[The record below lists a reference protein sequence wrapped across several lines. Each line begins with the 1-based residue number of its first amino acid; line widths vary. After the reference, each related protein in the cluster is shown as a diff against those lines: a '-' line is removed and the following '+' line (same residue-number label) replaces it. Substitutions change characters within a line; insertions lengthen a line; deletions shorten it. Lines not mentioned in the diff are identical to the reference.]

1 MLNDPSNQMIGSSS
15 NPANNPG
22 SSSNPNTQTP
32 YFPTFSQQNPYMNPD
47 DFALFSQ
54 WKMQQQQQYSTF
66 SQQQQQNQNESQ
78 PRSSQQSFHLVDET
92 EDDEEEEPVPTPTS
106 KKTKVKK
113 VAKTKTKK
121 TQKTQPTTE
130 DEDEAPKRARS
141 LWTDGEELLLAE
153 TYIQVSE
160 DPKEGADQQRDTF
173 WYKVMDVYN
182 KEAKRLKY
190 PNRSKNMITGKWT
203 PMNRDVGKF
212 NTIVCETAL
221 MSGENDKDFMER
233 CHMLFKRTWKNDF
246 KHSAAWNFLKDKHK
260 WKNPDSTNARRNRL
274 RVTEEDPEHFGPDAL
289 PRPDGMYRIQKSQ
302 RSSNSTASS
311 GSNPGMFQE
320 MLQQQYE
327 LERKMKQDVLERES
341 RARVDLLESQ
351 KIAED
356 MRVLT
361 MDTSSLDPMNAA
373 IVIDTACKTLA
384 PHKVCEYLCN
394 LSKLFN
400 RYYREVPPGEIILG
414 LCKATEVVMNKCFYL
429 LGIAPDP
436 SLAHFNH
443 RAFLSYVDRPVK
455 EVRATNSHIIPTSEG
470 DASMPRDDPI
480 IERIPRRSLKKRN
493 ITPSK
498 NELPHIGSNVAFEEN
513 MISRSTWHAEGQEM
527 GRISYHAEVRFTYLK
542 ESVQGSSNKHIALR
556 GMIFPQVVDEQDGKD
571 IWSIYKRDPYDD
583 RALVPCIKES
593 LVIPN
598 YLSKIDIECQQL
610 L

>member
-106 KKTKVKK
+106 KITKVKK

-182 KEAKRLKY
+182 KEPKISVTQIGCV
-190 PNRSKNMITGKWT
+190 SKNMITGKWT
-203 PMNRDVGKF
+203 PMNRDVEKF

-274 RVTEEDPEHFGPDAL
+274 RVTEEDPEHFGPPL
-289 PRPDGMYRIQKSQ
+289 PRPGRY
-302 RSSNSTASS
+302 
-311 GSNPGMFQE
+311 
-320 MLQQQYE
+320 
-327 LERKMKQDVLERES
+327 RKMKQDVLERES
-341 RARVDLLESQ
+341 RAIVDLLESQ

-373 IVIDTACKTLA
+373 ITFDLMFHDFDRFFDEVKLVVDLDFIQRDFGRIGTSSGSR
-384 PHKVCEYLCN
+384 CETYYELCSIV
-394 LSKLFN
+394 L
-400 RYYREVPPGEIILG
+400 EIQ
-414 LCKATEVVMNKCFYL
+414 
-429 LGIAPDP
+429 
-436 SLAHFNH
+436 
-443 RAFLSYVDRPVK
+443 VDR
-455 EVRATNSHIIPTSEG
+455 
-470 DASMPRDDPI
+470 
-480 IERIPRRSLKKRN
+480 KRFQ
-493 ITPSK
+493 P
-498 NELPHIGSNVAFEEN
+498 
-513 MISRSTWHAEGQEM
+513 WQE
-527 GRISYHAEVRFTYLK
+527 S
-542 ESVQGSSNKHIALR
+542 
-556 GMIFPQVVDEQDGKD
+556 
-571 IWSIYKRDPYDD
+571 
-583 RALVPCIKES
+583 
-593 LVIPN
+593 
-598 YLSKIDIECQQL
+598 
-610 L
+610 

>member
-327 LERKMKQDVLERES
+327 LERKMK
-341 RARVDLLESQ
+341 
-351 KIAED
+351 
-356 MRVLT
+356 
-361 MDTSSLDPMNAA
+361 
-373 IVIDTACKTLA
+373 
-384 PHKVCEYLCN
+384 
-394 LSKLFN
+394 
-400 RYYREVPPGEIILG
+400 
-414 LCKATEVVMNKCFYL
+414 
-429 LGIAPDP
+429 
-436 SLAHFNH
+436 
-443 RAFLSYVDRPVK
+443 
-455 EVRATNSHIIPTSEG
+455 
-470 DASMPRDDPI
+470 
-480 IERIPRRSLKKRN
+480 
-493 ITPSK
+493 
-498 NELPHIGSNVAFEEN
+498 
-513 MISRSTWHAEGQEM
+513 
-527 GRISYHAEVRFTYLK
+527 
-542 ESVQGSSNKHIALR
+542 
-556 GMIFPQVVDEQDGKD
+556 
-571 IWSIYKRDPYDD
+571 
-583 RALVPCIKES
+583 
-593 LVIPN
+593 
-598 YLSKIDIECQQL
+598 
-610 L
+610 

>member
-212 NTIVCETAL
+212 NTIVCETAII
-221 MSGENDKDFMER
+221 SGENDKDFMER
-233 CHMLFKRTWKNDF
+233 FHMLFKRTWKNDF
-246 KHSAAWNFLKDKHK
+246 KHSAAWNFLKDNHK
-260 WKNPDSTNARRNRL
+260 WKNPDSTNERRNRL
-274 RVTEEDPEHFGPDAL
+274 RVTKEDPEHFGPDAL
-289 PRPDGMYRIQKSQ
+289 PRPNEMYRIQKSQ
-302 RSSNSTASS
+302 RSSNSTARS

-327 LERKMKQDVLERES
+327 LDRKMKQDVLERES

-351 KIAED
+351 KIADD

-373 IVIDTACKTLA
+373 IV
-384 PHKVCEYLCN
+384 
-394 LSKLFN
+394 
-400 RYYREVPPGEIILG
+400 
-414 LCKATEVVMNKCFYL
+414 KAQQAR
-429 LGIAPDP
+429 I
-436 SLAHFNH
+436 
-443 RAFLSYVDRPVK
+443 RAKY
-455 EVRATNSHIIPTSEG
+455 PT
-470 DASMPRDDPI
+470 
-480 IERIPRRSLKKRN
+480 
-493 ITPSK
+493 
-498 NELPHIGSNVAFEEN
+498 
-513 MISRSTWHAEGQEM
+513 QE
-527 GRISYHAEVRFTYLK
+527 
-542 ESVQGSSNKHIALR
+542 
-556 GMIFPQVVDEQDGKD
+556 
-571 IWSIYKRDPYDD
+571 
-583 RALVPCIKES
+583 
-593 LVIPN
+593 
-598 YLSKIDIECQQL
+598 
-610 L
+610 